1 MIQDGNYTHA
11 SDVWAFAVLGWEL
24 YTAFATGQ
32 EFKEYSVPYCNHA
45 AEEVC
50 LLKTL
55 RSHLAGGF
63 DQFFSLCSC
72 LNLVVP
78 RWLFSNL
85 MILET
90 VKWEYDV
97 P

>member
-32 EFKEYSVPYCNHA
+32 EHKEYSVPYCNHA

-55 RSHLAGGF
+55 RSLQAGGF
-63 DQFFSLCSC
+63 DQFFLTLFVSKFSCPSL
-72 LNLVVP
+72 V
-78 RWLFSNL
+78 
-85 MILET
+85 ILEPY
-90 VKWEYDV
+90 E
-97 P
+97 PRNG

>member
-72 LNLVVP
+72 LNLVALAGYS
-78 RWLFSNL
+78 RTL
-85 MILET
+85 
-90 VKWEYDV
+90 
-97 P
+97 

>member
-63 DQFFSLCSC
+63 DQFFLTLFVSKFSCPSLVI
-72 LNLVVP
+72 LQPYEP
-78 RWLFSNL
+78 RNG
-85 MILET
+85 
-90 VKWEYDV
+90 
-97 P
+97 

>member
-55 RSHLAGGF
+55 RSRLAGGF
-63 DQFFSLCSC
+63 DQFFSHF
-72 LNLVVP
+72 VRV
-78 RWLFSNL
+78 
-85 MILET
+85 
-90 VKWEYDV
+90 
-97 P
+97 